1 MPPACRR
8 PPALPA
14 NPRKAIEHLRAAD
27 PHLARAIDAV
37 GPFKLRAREANLHLL
52 CSSIIGQ
59 SISIKAAA
67 SIVGRFNEQVGGAE
81 KLTPKRVLAKTEDE
95 LKSLGVNRT
104 KAGALLGLAEV
115 WQREKWTPSI
125 VRDLPDDVLIEKL
138 TQVRGIGPWTVK
150 MFLIFGLRRPDVMPH
165 EDVGFLEGLRRMRGL
180 DERPK
185 KRTEIE
191 AMTEC
196 WRPWRTV
203 GVIYGWQY
211 LLCEDRGVD
220 LDTAGGWW

>member
-14 NPRKAIEHLRAAD
+14 NPRKAIEHLRAVD
-27 PHLARAIDAV
+27 LHMARAIDAV
-37 GPFKLRAREANLHLL
+37 GPFNLRRREANLHLL
-52 CSSIIGQ
+52 CASIIGQ

-67 SIVGRFNEQVGGAE
+67 SIVGRFNENVGEPEG
-81 KLTPKRVLAKTEDE
+81 LTPGHILAKSEDE
-95 LKSLGVNRT
+95 LKSLGVNRM
-104 KAGALLGLAEV
+104 KATAMLGLANV
-115 WQREKWTPSI
+115 WQREQWTPAI
-125 VRDLPDDVLIEKL
+125 VRDLPDDVLVDKL

-165 EDVGFLEGLRRMRGL
+165 EDLGFIEGLRRMRGL
-180 DERPK
+180 KERPK
-185 KRTEIE
+185 KRADIE
-191 AMTEC
+191 AITAC

-203 GVIYGWQY
+203 GVIYAWQY
-211 LLCEDRGVD
+211 LLAENAVD